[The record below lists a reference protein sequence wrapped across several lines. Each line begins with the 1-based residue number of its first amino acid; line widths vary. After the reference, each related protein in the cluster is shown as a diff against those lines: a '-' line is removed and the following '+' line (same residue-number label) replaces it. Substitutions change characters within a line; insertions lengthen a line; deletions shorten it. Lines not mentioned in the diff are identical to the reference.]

1 MNSKPI
7 VAGDL
12 LIADPFMDDP
22 NFKRA
27 VVMVTENDH
36 TGTLGLVLNKPS
48 IFKLKEILTDFPK
61 FDANVYLGGPIGL
74 DRLNFIHSYPEL
86 IPKSIHIVDHLYWN
100 GDYEALKKA
109 VKDQKI
115 LPHNIKFF
123 LGYSGWEIG
132 QLEEEMKDNTWMI
145 SKNYRNIFKGSQYM
159 WKDVLEK
166 MGGKYK
172 VIANYPED
180 PSLN

>member
-1 MNSKPI
+1 MNKPKI
-7 VAGDL
+7 ETGDL
-12 LIADPFMDDP
+12 LVAEPFMDDP

-27 VVMVTENDH
+27 VILVTENDH

-74 DRLNFIHSYPEL
+74 DRINFIHCYPEF
-86 IPKSIHIVDHLYWN
+86 IPKSIHIVDNLYWN

-109 VKDQKI
+109 VIDQKI

-132 QLEEEMKDNTWMI
+132 QLDEEMNDNTWFV
-145 SKNYRNIFKGSQYM
+145 SKDYRNIFKGSEHM

-172 VIANYPED
+172 MIANYPED
-180 PSLN
+180 PKLN